1 MALDADVI
9 VVGAG
14 PAGSLAARQL
24 ARKGHSVLLLEEH
37 SDVGQPVHCAGL
49 IGIEGLRTNGI
60 IPHSNVVLQQV
71 RRSVFHSPSGAQ
83 LTLDKGEPHAFVLH
97 RGRLDQQI
105 AKEAQAAG
113 ATLQLETRVTKIRR
127 EHDTMLLHITE
138 RGKTR
143 RELRTHLVVNAEG
156 INAQLMKP
164 FNLPRP
170 KRAYMLPALQY
181 EVSNVSLPTDTVH
194 LFFDTQ
200 LAKDFFAWLIPLDAQ
215 HARVG
220 LATANKQA
228 PSALDKFL
236 KNCHL
241 IAGAKIDKRYG
252 GIVYSGGPS
261 ARTIAERFVNIG
273 DAAGQTKATT
283 GGGVVAGGA
292 CAIMAASS
300 IHQALQGESYNHK
313 ELQRYERRWKRSWGR
328 QLHLMSLLRRLIN
341 TLTNEELDRLF
352 NSLQH
357 SRARQIIED
366 YGDIDRQGRLITT
379 AFTSPVL
386 LRSVL
391 GLLISKVR
399 FLPRLIW
406 G

>member
-1 MALDADVI
+1 MAVDADVV

-24 ARKGHSVLLLEEH
+24 ARKDHSVLLLEEH
-37 SDVGQPVHCAGL
+37 PNVGQPVHCAGL
-49 IGIEGLRTNGI
+49 IGIEGLRNNGI
-60 IPHSNVVLQQV
+60 IPHSDAVLQRV
-71 RRSVFHSPSGAQ
+71 RRSIFHSPSGAQ
-83 LTLDKGEPHAFVLH
+83 LILDKGEPHAFVLH
-97 RGRLDQQI
+97 RDRLDQQI
-105 AKEAQAAG
+105 AKEAQMAG
-113 ATLQLETRVTKIRR
+113 ATLQLETKVTKIRH
-127 EHDTMLLHITE
+127 EHDAMHLQITE
-138 RGKTR
+138 KGKT

-181 EVSNVSLPTDTVH
+181 EVSNISLPTDTVH

-200 LAKDFFAWLIPLDAQ
+200 LAKDFFAWVIPLDAH

-220 LATANKQA
+220 LATAKNQA
-228 PSALDKFL
+228 PSALNKFL
-236 KNCHL
+236 KGCRL
-241 IAGAKIDKRYG
+241 IAGAKIDQRYG

-261 ARTIAERFVNIG
+261 SRTIAERFVNIG

-300 IHQALQGESYNHK
+300 IHQALHGESYNHT

-341 TLTNEELDRLF
+341 TLTNEELDHLF
-352 NSLQH
+352 SSLQH
-357 SRARQIIED
+357 SRTRQIIED
-366 YGDIDRQGRLITT
+366 QGDIDHQGRLIRT

-391 GLLISKVR
+391 GLLITKTR
-399 FLPRLIW
+399 FLPHLIW